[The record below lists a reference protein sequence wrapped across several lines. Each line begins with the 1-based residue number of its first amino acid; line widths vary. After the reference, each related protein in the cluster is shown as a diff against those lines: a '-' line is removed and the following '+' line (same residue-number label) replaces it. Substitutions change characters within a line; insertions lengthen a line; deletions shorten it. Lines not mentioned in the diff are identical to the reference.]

1 MWIVRSATRTQL
13 MFNLKQIG
21 GSGGLKRLMNLY
33 QLMNRR
39 MSISNADWKNIV
51 SRV

>member
-1 MWIVRSATRTQL
+1 

-21 GSGGLKRLMNLY
+21 GSGGLKRLMNYLY